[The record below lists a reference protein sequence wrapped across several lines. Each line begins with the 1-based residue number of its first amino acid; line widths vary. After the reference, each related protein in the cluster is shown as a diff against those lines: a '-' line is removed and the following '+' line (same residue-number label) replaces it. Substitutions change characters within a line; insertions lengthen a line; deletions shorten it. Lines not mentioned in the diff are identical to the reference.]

1 MSKRIGVL
9 GLGNWGTALAQH
21 LARNGNHV
29 IGWAREAEIVESIS
43 KKNRNSFCFPD
54 LELSSNFKATS
65 NLNEALNSEIVLI
78 VFASLA
84 LKEMAPLI
92 KVKDGTVLVSAIKG
106 LEEESLLTPI
116 EYIATKVT
124 AKAYFASL
132 SGPSFA
138 KDVVIDKPCSVVAAC
153 RDHATAKMLA
163 ELFSN
168 GRFRVY
174 TSSDVLGV
182 ELGGALKNV
191 IALAAGVC
199 DGLGLGD
206 SARTALITRG
216 LAEITRLAV
225 AMGAQAQTLSGL
237 TGLGDLIMTATS
249 ALSRNRTVGF
259 RLGQGEKLSDIITSL
274 GSVAEG
280 VKTAP
285 LVHKLSKKYK
295 VEMPI
300 SEHVI
305 MLLDEKYTAKEM
317 VNIILSRPLKK
328 EFE

>member
-1 MSKRIGVL
+1 MYKR
-9 GLGNWGTALAQH
+9 Q
-21 LARNGNHV
+21 
-29 IGWAREAEIVESIS
+29 
-43 KKNRNSFCFPD
+43 
-54 LELSSNFKATS
+54 
-65 NLNEALNSEIVLI
+65 
-78 VFASLA
+78 
-84 LKEMAPLI
+84 
-92 KVKDGTVLVSAIKG
+92 
-106 LEEESLLTPI
+106 
-116 EYIATKVT
+116 
-124 AKAYFASL
+124 
-132 SGPSFA
+132 
-138 KDVVIDKPCSVVAAC
+138 
-153 RDHATAKMLA
+153 
-163 ELFSN
+163 
-168 GRFRVY
+168 VY